1 MRRASELRMRTVAVL
16 SCDEPSVILCNR
28 LRRAGLRTSG
38 VYIQD
43 LRSGA
48 VNVEEFVASEQPD
61 LVVYDLEMP
70 LQQSLKF
77 LTYLR
82 TLPGMDRV
90 PFILTRHQSMPLPPL
105 DMPNLA
111 GLLTRPYDFTAA
123 RLVVHSALHLGLDNA
138 A

>member
-1 MRRASELRMRTVAVL
+1 MVTVAVV

-38 VYIQD
+38 VYVQD

-48 VNVEEFVASEQPD
+48 VDPDEFVASERPD
-61 LVVYDLEMP
+61 LVVYDLDLP
-70 LQQSLKF
+70 LQESLRF
-77 LTYLR
+77 LGYLR
-82 TLPGMDRV
+82 ALPGMDRV
-90 PFILTRHQSMPLPPL
+90 PFILTRHRSMPLPPL

-111 GLLTRPYDFTAA
+111 GLLTRPYDFAAA
-123 RLVVHSALHLGLDNA
+123 RLVVHSALHLGFGNA

>member
-1 MRRASELRMRTVAVL
+1 MPRAFGSAMLTVAVV

-38 VYIQD
+38 VYVQD

-48 VNVEEFVASEQPD
+48 VDPDEFIASEQPD
-61 LVVYDLEMP
+61 LVVYDLDAP
-70 LQQSLKF
+70 VQHSLKF
-77 LTYLR
+77 LAYLR
-82 TLPGMDRV
+82 ALPGMDRV
-90 PFILTRHQSMPLPPL
+90 PFILTRDQSMPLPPL
-105 DMPNLA
+105 DIPNLA

-123 RLVVHSALHLGLDNA
+123 RLVVHSALHLGFDNA

>member
-1 MRRASELRMRTVAVL
+1 MLTVAVV

-38 VYIQD
+38 VYVQD
-43 LRSGA
+43 LWSGA
-48 VNVEEFVASEQPD
+48 IDPDEFIANEQPD
-61 LVVYDLEMP
+61 LVVYDLGLP

-82 TLPGMDRV
+82 ALPGMDRV
-90 PFILTRHQSMPLPPL
+90 PFILTRDRSMPLPAL
-105 DMPNLA
+105 DIPNLA

-123 RLVVHSALHLGLDNA
+123 RLVVHSALHLGFDNA

>member
-1 MRRASELRMRTVAVL
+1 MRTVAVL

-38 VYIQD
+38 VYVQD
-43 LRSGA
+43 LWSGA
-48 VNVEEFVASEQPD
+48 IDPDEFIASEQPD
-61 LVVYDLEMP
+61 LVVYDLYPP

-77 LTYLR
+77 LAYLR
-82 TLPGMDRV
+82 ALPGMDRV
-90 PFILTRHQSMPLPPL
+90 PFILTRDRSMPLPAL
-105 DMPNLA
+105 DIPNLA

-123 RLVVHSALHLGLDNA
+123 RLVVHSALHLGFDNA

>member
-1 MRRASELRMRTVAVL
+1 MLTVAVL

-38 VYIQD
+38 VYLQD

-48 VNVEEFVASEQPD
+48 VNLEEFVASEQPD
-61 LVVYDLEMP
+61 LVVYDLDPP
-70 LQQSLKF
+70 LHQSLKF
-77 LTYLR
+77 LAYVR
-82 TLPGMDRV
+82 ALPGMDRV

-105 DMPNLA
+105 DMPNVA
-111 GLLTRPYDFTAA
+111 GLLTRPYDFAAA
-123 RLVVHSALHLGLDNA
+123 RLVVHSALHLGFDNA

>member
-1 MRRASELRMRTVAVL
+1 MVTVAVV

-38 VYIQD
+38 VYVQD

-48 VNVEEFVASEQPD
+48 VDPDEFVASERPD
-61 LVVYDLEMP
+61 LVVYDLDPP
-70 LQQSLKF
+70 LQQSLRF
-77 LTYLR
+77 LAYLC

-90 PFILTRHQSMPLPPL
+90 PFILTRDRSMPLPPL

-111 GLLTRPYDFTAA
+111 GLLTRPYDFAAA
-123 RLVVHSALHLGLDNA
+123 RLVVHSALHLGFGNA